1 MKNSIKRELSK
12 LVCYAEHENFR
23 LKGKRIMTIVAL
35 ICAMTFQTS
44 AQNIVEENKKTAE
57 QAMKLADE
65 NPEDGI
71 KQYSAAVA
79 LTNVAINDSSKCG
92 QALAYAQKA
101 LKIAQA
107 KEELTDTLLANSYTI
122 IGGIYMLQRD
132 VDNACDNLELGIDVI
147 EKQLGRY
154 DPLTINNRLK
164 AGLNIISLYPDT
176 RRGFLHIM
184 QAFYDNDKA
193 PADKRIKN
201 MDQLNIRFSMAME
214 QMMAAY
220 TNMNRYGVPVVMEDS
235 VANIVVQTRDWH
247 IGQPLVN
254 WVAPQMLR
262 SEEEREA
269 HRGEGVILMNI
280 DNGEFRRLTKEEAQK
295 IELTFP
301 PFLLNITTNEMEITP
316 GASFLFYL
324 NPESYE
330 KLVKG
335 YEEFKNKE

>member
-1 MKNSIKRELSK
+1 MKKM
-12 LVCYAEHENFR
+12 
-23 LKGKRIMTIVAL
+23 MTIVAL
-35 ICAMTFQTS
+35 ICAVTFQMS
-44 AQNIVEENKKTAE
+44 AQNTVEENKKTAE
-57 QAMKLADE
+57 QAVKLADE
-65 NPEDGI
+65 NPGDGI

-79 LTNVAINDSSKCG
+79 LTNVAIDDNSKCE
-92 QALAYAQKA
+92 QALAYAHKA

-107 KEELTDTLLANSYTI
+107 KEELTDTLLANTYTI

-132 VDNACDNLELGIDVI
+132 VDNACDYFELGIDAI

-154 DPLTINNRLK
+154 DPMTINSRLK
-164 AGLNIISLYPDT
+164 AGINIISLYPDT

-214 QMMAAY
+214 QMLAAY
-220 TNMNRYGVPVVMEDS
+220 NNMNRYGVPVVMEDS

-247 IGQPLVN
+247 IGKPLVN
-254 WVAPQMLR
+254 WAAPNMLR
-262 SEEEREA
+262 SEEERQA
-269 HRGEGVILMNI
+269 HRGEGVILMNP
-280 DNGEFRRLTKEEAQK
+280 DKGEFRRLTNEEAQK
-295 IELTFP
+295 IQLTFP
-301 PFLLNITTNEMEITP
+301 PFYLNNKTNEMEITP

-335 YEEFKNKE
+335 YEEFKSKE